1 MNDLFDLKNFNVIE
15 DDEYYYFFRA
25 LNMGDN
31 KDIEEGLI
39 VDSLGNV
46 ERIRT
51 DRQRYIENS
60 VDDTKYGKYDKI
72 SLEEV
77 YDHIKI
83 NHRKDTNCI
92 SLSSNANVSIMYGR
106 GNYYDK
112 YVIVKV
118 LKSEIGKKVFLAG
131 KYILDEIEKSIE
143 GYVEIL
149 NDKKVIEESKKR
161 PQKSI

>member
-60 VDDTKYGKYDKI
+60 VDDAKYGKYDKI

-83 NHRKDTNCI
+83 NQRKDTNCI
-92 SLSSNANVSIMYGR
+92 
-106 GNYYDK
+106 
-112 YVIVKV
+112 
-118 LKSEIGKKVFLAG
+118 
-131 KYILDEIEKSIE
+131 
-143 GYVEIL
+143 
-149 NDKKVIEESKKR
+149 
-161 PQKSI
+161 

>member
-51 DRQRYIENS
+51 DI
-60 VDDTKYGKYDKI
+60 
-72 SLEEV
+72 
-77 YDHIKI
+77 
-83 NHRKDTNCI
+83 
-92 SLSSNANVSIMYGR
+92 
-106 GNYYDK
+106 
-112 YVIVKV
+112 
-118 LKSEIGKKVFLAG
+118 
-131 KYILDEIEKSIE
+131 
-143 GYVEIL
+143 
-149 NDKKVIEESKKR
+149 
-161 PQKSI
+161 